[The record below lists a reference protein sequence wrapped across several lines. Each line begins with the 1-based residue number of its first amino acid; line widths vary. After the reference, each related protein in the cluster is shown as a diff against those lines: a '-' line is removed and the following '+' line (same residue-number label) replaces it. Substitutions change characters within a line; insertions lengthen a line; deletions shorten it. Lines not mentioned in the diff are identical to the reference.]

1 MRLNHGHSDHS
12 RYANLPSE
20 KIMTYTSRLKRA
32 VVSKFYLLLVGVT
45 VLAGVAIASVNPAT
59 VRIHYN
65 RTAADYAGW
74 QIYTWYG
81 ALNPSPQWNPAQ
93 PPDGSDTFGV
103 FFDVPAITADTGLN
117 FILHDVTGNIKNCP
131 TDMFFPFPTGFSAN
145 GAEIWQLQDDCTI
158 YTSQPPRQVGDVH
171 KAHAHFVTRD
181 TIAWPNADP
190 SNTFLL
196 YYSLTGGISSGEAGV
211 TGGQSTP
218 LTVDAGG
225 LSPAVLAKFPA
236 LTGAL
241 ALKIGSGDLAKVPS
255 LLKGQLV
262 VARFD
267 ATNTLIDATALQ
279 IPGVLDDLY
288 TYGGNLGA
296 VSRGNGVSFNVWA
309 PTAQSAKLHVYDAAP
324 GPESA
329 ILPMSFNRWTGVWS
343 TTGKGSWTN
352 RKYYAYEVQV
362 FVRSTGNVETN
373 IVADPYSLGAAAG
386 NGRSLIVDL
395 DSDRTKPRNWD
406 DQDRPRLA
414 GPQDIV
420 LYELHVR
427 DFSASDTSV
436 AAADRG
442 KFLAFTYQNSDG
454 MQHLKALQEAGLTH
468 IHLLPSF
475 EIASIPDSGCTTPVV
490 PAAAPDSTDQQAA
503 ISPTRDQDCF
513 NWGYDPVLYTVP
525 DGSYASNPN
534 GVARIVEFRQ
544 MVEALHQAG
553 LRVVMDVVYNHSSS
567 SGQDNNS
574 ILDKLVPGYY
584 YRLDQNGLV
593 ETSSCCQDTA
603 AEHNMMGK
611 LLTDSVLTWAREYK
625 VDGFRFDIMSFHPKP
640 LIVALKSQL
649 ARIDPSIYIYGEG
662 WNFGQV
668 ANNALFVQASQAN
681 MAGTGIGTF
690 NDRMRDAVRGG
701 GPFDGGTSLVINQG
715 YINGLWYDPNDLAA
729 PATPAQQDTLNRDA
743 DWIRLGI
750 TGTLKD
756 YVFTDKDGN
765 TKTGA
770 QIDYFGQQAGY
781 TLNPPDVINYIS
793 AHDNLDLFDNDQLKM
808 PVEAPMSDRV
818 RVNSLG
824 VGLVLLSQGV
834 PFFHAGDDLL
844 RSKSLD
850 ANSYNGGDWFN
861 RIDFTFQ
868 SNNWGVGLPPSWDG
882 NQGNWPVFQPFLAN
896 PTLSPAYSDITQAS
910 AVFQDFV
917 RIRKSSPLFRLQTG
931 NDVKQ
936 RLKFY
941 NVGLGQVSGLIVYS
955 ISDQLSPQLDSR
967 YRSVVVLSNA
977 TKSAVTYSVS
987 DYQGRRLTLHPIQT
1001 NGADPVVKTAT
1012 FTRDTGTFTIPPRT
1026 IAVFVERRD

>member
-1 MRLNHGHSDHS
+1 
-12 RYANLPSE
+12 
-20 KIMTYTSRLKRA
+20 MTYTSQRSRPAFFNTCFLLTWVA
-32 VVSKFYLLLVGVT
+32 AFVSVAG
-45 VLAGVAIASVNPAT
+45 GVASPAVAPAT
-59 VRIHYN
+59 VRIHYS
-65 RTAADYAGW
+65 RSAGDYAGW
-74 QIYTWYG
+74 QLYTWYG

-93 PPDGSDTFGV
+93 PPNGTDTFGI
-103 FFDVPAITADTGLN
+103 FFDVPAITTDTGLN
-117 FILHDVTGNIKNCP
+117 FILHDVTGNNKNCP
-131 TDMFFPFPTGFSAN
+131 NDMFFPFPTGFAAN

-158 YTSQPPRQVGDVH
+158 YTSQPPHQVGNVH
-171 KAHAHFVTRD
+171 NAHAHFVTRD
-181 TIAWPNADP
+181 TIAWPNAD
-190 SNTFLL
+190 STNAFRLF
-196 YYSLTGGISSGEAGV
+196 YSQTGGISSGEAGIA
-211 TGGQSTP
+211 GGQSLP
-218 LTVDAGG
+218 LTVDPGG
-225 LSPAVLAKFPA
+225 LSPAVLTKFPA

-241 ALKIGSGDLAKVPS
+241 ALKLAPPDVANVPS
-255 LLKGQLV
+255 LLTGQLV

-267 ATNTLIDATALQ
+267 ATNTLLDATALQ

-288 TYGGNLGA
+288 TYNGALGA
-296 VSRGNGVSFNVWA
+296 LHSGSGENGVSFRVWA
-309 PTAQSAKLHVYDAAP
+309 PAAQSAKLHVFDGP
-324 GPESA
+324 TGPESA
-329 ILPMSFNRWTGVWS
+329 ILPMRFNPRTGVWRA
-343 TTGKGSWTN
+343 TGNASWVNT
-352 RKYYAYEVQV
+352 KYYAYEVQV

-386 NGRSLIVDL
+386 SGRSLIVDL
-395 DSDRTKPRNWD
+395 DDNRTKPRNWD
-406 DQDRPRLA
+406 EHGRPPLA

-420 LYELHVR
+420 LYELHIR
-427 DFSASDTSV
+427 DFSASDTTVPS
-436 AAADRG
+436 ADQG
-442 KFLAFTYQNSDG
+442 KFRAFTYLQSNG
-454 MQHLKALQEAGLTH
+454 MRHLEALQQAGLTH

-475 EIASIPDSGCTTPVV
+475 EIASVPDSGCTTPTV
-490 PAAAPDSTDQQAA
+490 PAAAPDSTDQQTA

-525 DGSYASNPN
+525 DGSYASDPN
-534 GVARIVEFRQ
+534 GLGRIVEFRQ
-544 MVEALHQAG
+544 MVDALHQAG
-553 LRVVMDVVYNHSSS
+553 LRVVMDVVYNHTTS
-567 SGQDNNS
+567 SGQDNLS

-611 LLTDSVLTWAREYK
+611 LLTDSVLIWAREYK

-640 LIVALKSQL
+640 LIVTLKTQL
-649 ARIDPSIYIYGEG
+649 AKIDPAIYIYGEG

-668 ANNALFVQASQAN
+668 ANNALFQQASQAN

-690 NDRMRDAVRGG
+690 NDRLRDAVRGG

-715 YINGLWYDPNDLAA
+715 FINGLFYDPNDLDA

-781 TLNPPDVINYIS
+781 TLNPPDIINYIS

-808 PVEAPMSDRV
+808 PTSAPMSDRV

-824 VGLVLLSQGV
+824 AGIVLLSQGV
-834 PFFHAGDDLL
+834 PFFHAGDDIL

-896 PTLSPAYSDITQAS
+896 ASLTPTYNDITQAS
-910 AVFQDFV
+910 AVFQDFL
-917 RIRKSSPLFRLQTG
+917 RIRKSSPLFRLQNGT
-931 NDVKQ
+931 DVQQ

-941 NVGLGQVSGLIVYS
+941 NVGLGQVPGLIAYS
-955 ISDQLSPQLDSR
+955 ISDQVGPAIDHH
-967 YRSVVVLSNA
+967 YRSVVVMTNA
-977 TKSAVTYSVS
+977 TTNSVTIAIP
-987 DYQGRRLTLHPIQT
+987 DYQGHRLNLHPVQV

-1012 FTRDTGTFTIPPRT
+1012 FARGSGIFTIPART
-1026 IAVFVERRD
+1026 IAVFVERRDD

>member
-1 MRLNHGHSDHS
+1 
-12 RYANLPSE
+12 
-20 KIMTYTSRLKRA
+20 MTYMSRLSRSGLSE
-32 VVSKFYLLLVGVT
+32 VYLLLVCGAVF
-45 VLAGVAIASVNPAT
+45 VGMASAAVAPAT

-65 RTAADYAGW
+65 RTAGDYLGW
-74 QIYTWYG
+74 QLYTWYG

-93 PPDGSDTFGV
+93 PPNGTDTFGV
-103 FFDVPAITADTGLN
+103 FFDVPAITTDTGLN
-117 FILHDVTGNIKNCP
+117 FILHDVTGNLKNCP
-131 TDMFFPFPTGFSAN
+131 NDMFFPFPAGFAAS

-171 KAHAHFVTRD
+171 KARAHFVTRD
-181 TIAWPNADP
+181 TIAWPNADA
-190 SNTFLL
+190 SNTFRL
-196 YYSLTGGISSGEAGV
+196 YYSLTGGISSGQDGV
-211 TGGQSTP
+211 AGGQSIP
-218 LTVDAGG
+218 LTVDTGG
-225 LSPAVLAKFPA
+225 LSPDVLAKFPA
-236 LTGAL
+236 LSGAL
-241 ALKIGSGDLAKVPS
+241 ALKIGSADLANVPS
-255 LLKGQLV
+255 LLRGQLV

-267 ATNTLIDATALQ
+267 ATNALLDATALQ

-288 TYGGNLGA
+288 TYRGSLGA
-296 VSRGNGVSFNVWA
+296 LVLGSGTHGVTFKVWA
-309 PTAQSAKLHVYDAAP
+309 PTAQSAKLHVYDAAT

-329 ILPMSFNRWTGVWS
+329 ILPMRFNPRTGVWRV
-343 TTGKGSWTN
+343 TGNASWVN

-362 FVRSTGNVETN
+362 FVRSAGDVATN
-373 IVADPYSLGAAAG
+373 LVADPYSLGAAAG

-395 DSDRTKPRNWD
+395 NDDRTKPRHWD
-406 DQDRPRLA
+406 DHDRPRLA

-420 LYELHVR
+420 LYELHIR
-427 DFSASDTSV
+427 DFSASDASV
-436 AAADRG
+436 SAADRG
-442 KFLAFTYQNSDG
+442 KFRAFTYEESDG
-454 MQHLKALQEAGLTH
+454 MRHLKALQEAGLTH

-475 EIASIPDSGCTTPVV
+475 EIASVPDSGCINPVV
-490 PAAAPDSTDQQAA
+490 PLAGPDSTDQQTA
-503 ISPTRDQDCF
+503 IGLTRDQDCF

-525 DGSYASNPN
+525 DGSYASDPN
-534 GVARIVEFRQ
+534 GVARIVEFRE
-544 MVEALHQAG
+544 MVDALHQAG
-553 LRVVMDVVYNHSSS
+553 LRVVMDVVYNHTTS
-567 SGQDNNS
+567 SGQDNLS

-584 YRLDQNGLV
+584 YRLDHNGLV

-603 AEHNMMGK
+603 AEHTMMGK
-611 LLTDSVLTWAREYK
+611 LLIDSVLTWARDYK
-625 VDGFRFDIMSFHPKP
+625 VDGFRFDIMSFHPKS
-640 LIVALKSQL
+640 LMVALKTQL
-649 ARIDPSIYIYGEG
+649 AHIDPSIYIYGEG

-681 MAGTGIGTF
+681 MGGTGIGTF
-690 NDRMRDAVRGG
+690 NDRLRDAVRGG
-701 GPFDGGTSLVINQG
+701 GPFDGGKSLVINQG
-715 YINGLWYDPNDLAA
+715 FINGLWYDPNDLAA

-756 YVFTDKDGN
+756 YVFTDRDGN

-781 TLNPPDVINYIS
+781 AVNPPDVINYIS

-808 PVEAPMSDRV
+808 PTQAPMAERV

-824 VGLVLLSQGV
+824 VGIVLLSQGV

-868 SNNWGVGLPPSWDG
+868 SDNWGVGLPPAWDG
-882 NQGNWPVFQPFLAN
+882 NQGNWPVFRPFLAN
-896 PTLSPAYSDITQAS
+896 AALKPGYGDITQAS
-910 AVFQDFV
+910 AVFQDFL

-941 NVGLGQVSGLIVYS
+941 NVGLGQVPGLIVYS
-955 ISDQLSPQLDSR
+955 ISDQLSPRLDPR
-967 YRSVVVLSNA
+967 YRSVVVVSNA
-977 TKSAVTYSVS
+977 TKNPVS
-987 DYQGRRLTLHPIQT
+987 YVVPDYQGRRLNLHPVQMD
-1001 NGADPVVKTAT
+1001 GADPVVKTAT
-1012 FTRDTGTFTIPPRT
+1012 FTRETGTFTIPART
-1026 IAVFVERRD
+1026 IAVFVEPRDR

>member
-1 MRLNHGHSDHS
+1 
-12 RYANLPSE
+12 
-20 KIMTYTSRLKRA
+20 MTYTSRLKRA
-32 VVSKFYLLLVGVT
+32 ALSKFSLLLVGVA
-45 VLAGVAIASVNPAT
+45 VLAGLATAAVNPAT

-65 RTAADYAGW
+65 RTAGDYSGW
-74 QIYTWYG
+74 QLYTWYG
-81 ALNPSPQWNPAQ
+81 AMNPSPQWNPAQ
-93 PPDGSDTFGV
+93 PPDGTDTFGV
-103 FFDVPAITADTGLN
+103 FFDVPAITTDTGLN

-131 TDMFFPFPTGFSAN
+131 NDMFFPFPAGFAAN
-145 GAEIWQLQDDCTI
+145 GAEIWQLQDDCAI
-158 YTSQPPRQVGDVH
+158 YTSEPPRQVGDVH

-190 SNTFLL
+190 SNAFRL

-211 TGGQSTP
+211 SGGQSIP

-225 LSPAVLAKFPA
+225 LSPAVLARFPA

-241 ALKIGSGDLAKVPS
+241 ALKIGSGDLSKVPS

-267 ATNTLIDATALQ
+267 ATNTLLDATAMQ

-288 TYGGNLGA
+288 TYGGKLGA
-296 VSRGNGVSFNVWA
+296 LPGSGAGVSFNLWA
-309 PTAQSAKLHVYDAAP
+309 PTAQAAKLHVYDAAT

-329 ILPMSFNRWTGVWS
+329 ILPMRFNSRTGVW
-343 TTGKGSWTN
+343 TATGKGSWTN

-362 FVRSTGNVETN
+362 FVRSTGNVEAN
-373 IVADPYSLGAAAG
+373 VVADPYSLGAAAG

-395 DSDRTKPRNWD
+395 DSYRTKPRNWD
-406 DQDRPRLA
+406 DQGRPRLA

-427 DFSASDTSV
+427 DFSASDSTV
-436 AAADRG
+436 APADRG
-442 KFLAFTYQNSDG
+442 KFRAFTYENSDG
-454 MQHLKALQEAGLTH
+454 MRHLKALQEAGLTH
-468 IHLLPSF
+468 IHILPSF

-525 DGSYASNPN
+525 EGSYASNPN
-534 GVARIVEFRQ
+534 GLSRIVEFRQ

-553 LRVVMDVVYNHSSS
+553 LRVVMDVVYNHTSS

-824 VGLVLLSQGV
+824 AGLVLLSQGV

-882 NQGNWPVFQPFLAN
+882 NQGNWSVFQPFLAN
-896 PTLSPAYSDITQAS
+896 PTLSPAYGDITQAS

-936 RLKFY
+936 CLKFY

-977 TKSAVTYSVS
+977 TKSAVTYTVS
-987 DYQGRRLTLHPIQT
+987 DYQGRRLTLHLIQM

-1012 FTRDTGTFTIPPRT
+1012 FARETGTFTIPPRT
-1026 IAVFVERRD
+1026 ISVFVERRDR

>member
-1 MRLNHGHSDHS
+1 
-12 RYANLPSE
+12 
-20 KIMTYTSRLKRA
+20 MTYMSGLVRSGL
-32 VVSKFYLLLVGVT
+32 SKAYVLLVCGLVF
-45 VLAGVAIASVNPAT
+45 AGMASAAVAPAT

-65 RTAADYAGW
+65 RTAGDYTGW
-74 QIYTWYG
+74 QLYTWYG

-93 PPDGSDTFGV
+93 PPDGTDTFGE
-103 FFDVPAITADTGLN
+103 FFDVPAITTDSGLN
-117 FILHDVTGNIKNCP
+117 FILHDATGNVKNCP
-131 TDMFFPFPTGFSAN
+131 NDMYFPFPSGFAAS

-158 YTSQPPRQVGDVH
+158 YTSQPARKVGDVH
-171 KAHAHFVTRD
+171 KARAHFVTRD

-190 SNTFLL
+190 SNTFRL
-196 YYSLTGGISSGEAGV
+196 YFSLTGGISSGESGV
-211 TGGQSTP
+211 TGGQSLP
-218 LTVDAGG
+218 LTVDASG

-236 LTGAL
+236 LSGAL
-241 ALKIGSGDLAKVPS
+241 ALKIGSADVANVPS

-267 ATNTLIDATALQ
+267 ATNALLDATALQ

-288 TYGGNLGA
+288 TYGGRLGA
-296 VSRGNGVSFNVWA
+296 LPGDGAGVNFNLWA
-309 PTAQSAKLHVYDAAP
+309 PTAQSATLHVYDAAT

-329 ILPMSFNRWTGVWS
+329 IVSMRFNPRTGVWNA
-343 TTGKGSWTN
+343 TGNGSWVN
-352 RKYYAYEVQV
+352 RKYYAYEVHV

-373 IVADPYSLGAAAG
+373 LVADPYSLGAAAG

-395 DSDRTKPRNWD
+395 DDDRTKPRDWD
-406 DQDRPRLA
+406 DQNRPPLA

-427 DFSASDTSV
+427 DFSASDLSV
-436 AAADRG
+436 PAADRG
-442 KFLAFTYQNSDG
+442 KFRAFTYEQSDG
-454 MQHLKALQEAGLTH
+454 MRHLKALQEAGLTH

-475 EIASIPDSGCTTPVV
+475 EIASIPDNGCTTPVV
-490 PAAAPDSTDQQAA
+490 PAAAPDSDAQQAA
-503 ISPTRDQDCF
+503 IGPTRDQDCF

-544 MVEALHQAG
+544 MVEALHEAG
-553 LRVVMDVVYNHSSS
+553 LRVVMDVVYNHTTS
-567 SGQDNNS
+567 SGQDNLS

-603 AEHNMMGK
+603 AEHVMMGK

-640 LIVALKSQL
+640 LMVALKSQL
-649 ARIDPSIYIYGEG
+649 AGIDPSIYIYGEG

-701 GPFDGGTSLVINQG
+701 GPFDGGTALVINQG

-750 TGTLKD
+750 AGTLKD

-808 PVEAPMSDRV
+808 PTEAPMSDRV

-824 VGLVLLSQGV
+824 IGLVLLSQGV
-834 PFFHAGDDLL
+834 PFFHAGDDIL

-868 SNNWGVGLPPSWDG
+868 SDNWGVGLPPAWDG

-896 PTLSPAYSDITQAS
+896 AALIPGYSDITQAS
-910 AVFQDFV
+910 KVFQDFL
-917 RIRKSSPLFRLQTG
+917 RIRKSSPLFRLRTG

-941 NVGLGQVSGLIVYS
+941 NVGLGQVPGLIVYA
-955 ISDQLSPQLDSR
+955 ISDQPGSQLDSR
-967 YRSVVVLSNA
+967 YRSVVVVSNA
-977 TKSAVTYSVS
+977 TKNSISYVVA
-987 DYQGRRLTLHPIQT
+987 DYQGRRLNLHPVQID
-1001 NGADPVVKTAT
+1001 GADSVVKTAS
-1012 FTRDTGTFTIPPRT
+1012 FISDTGTFTVPART
-1026 IAVFVERRD
+1026 IAVFAERRDHFNQP

>member
-1 MRLNHGHSDHS
+1 
-12 RYANLPSE
+12 
-20 KIMTYTSRLKRA
+20 MTYMSRLSRSGLYK
-32 VVSKFYLLLVGVT
+32 VSLLLVC
-45 VLAGVAIASVNPAT
+45 VAAFADVASAAVAPGT

-65 RTAADYAGW
+65 RTAADYLGW
-74 QIYTWYG
+74 QLYTWYG

-93 PPDGSDTFGV
+93 PPNGTDTFGV
-103 FFDVPAITADTGLN
+103 FFDVPAITTDTGLN
-117 FILHDVTGNIKNCP
+117 FILHDATGNLKNCP
-131 TDMFFPFPTGFSAN
+131 NDMFFPFPTGFAAS
-145 GAEIWQLQDDCTI
+145 GAEIWQLQDDCSI
-158 YTSQPPRQVGDVH
+158 YTSQPPHQVGDVH
-171 KAHAHFVTRD
+171 KARAHFVTRN
-181 TIAWPNADP
+181 TIAWPNADA
-190 SNTFLL
+190 SNTFRL
-196 YYSLTGGISSGEAGV
+196 YYSLTGGISSGQNGV
-211 TGGQSTP
+211 AGGQSIP
-218 LTVDAGG
+218 LTVDASG
-225 LSPAVLAKFPA
+225 LSSDVLAKFPA
-236 LTGAL
+236 LSGAL
-241 ALKIGSGDLAKVPS
+241 ALKIGSADLASVPS

-267 ATNTLIDATALQ
+267 ATSTLLDATALQ

-288 TYGGNLGA
+288 SYRGRLGA
-296 VSRGNGVSFNVWA
+296 LVGGSGTDGLRFEVWA
-309 PTAQSAKLHVYDAAP
+309 PTAQSAKLHVYDAAT
-324 GPESA
+324 GSESA
-329 ILPMSFNRWTGVWS
+329 ILPMRFNPQTGVWRV
-343 TTGKGSWTN
+343 TGKSSWVN

-362 FVRSTGNVETN
+362 FVRSTGDVETN
-373 IVADPYSLGAAAG
+373 LVADPYSLGAAAG

-395 DSDRTKPRNWD
+395 DDDRTKPRHWD
-406 DQDRPRLA
+406 EHDRPPLN

-420 LYELHVR
+420 LYELHIR
-427 DFSASDTSV
+427 DFSATDASV
-436 AAADRG
+436 PAAERG
-442 KFLAFTYQNSDG
+442 KFRAFTYEESDG
-454 MQHLKALQEAGLTH
+454 MRHLKALQEAGLTH

-475 EIASIPDSGCTTPVV
+475 EIASVPDSGCVNPVV
-490 PAAAPDSTDQQAA
+490 PVASPDSTSQQAA
-503 ISPTRDQDCF
+503 IGPVRDQDCF

-525 DGSYASNPN
+525 DGSYASDPN
-534 GVARIVEFRQ
+534 GVARIVEFRE
-544 MVEALHQAG
+544 MVDALHQAG
-553 LRVVMDVVYNHSSS
+553 LRVVMDVVYNHTTS
-567 SGQDNNS
+567 SGQDNLS

-603 AEHNMMGK
+603 AEHTMMGK
-611 LLTDSVLTWAREYK
+611 LLTDSVLTWARDYK
-625 VDGFRFDIMSFHPKP
+625 VDGFRFDIMSFHPKS
-640 LIVALKSQL
+640 LMVALKTQL
-649 ARIDPSIYIYGEG
+649 AHIDPSIYIYGEG

-690 NDRMRDAVRGG
+690 NDRLRDAVRGG

-715 YINGLWYDPNDLAA
+715 FINGLWYDPNDLAA

-781 TLNPPDVINYIS
+781 TVNPPDVINYIS

-808 PVEAPMSDRV
+808 PTQAPMADRV

-824 VGLVLLSQGV
+824 VGIVLLSQGV

-868 SNNWGVGLPPSWDG
+868 SDNWGVGLPPAWDG

-896 PTLSPAYSDITQAS
+896 AALNPGYVDITQAT
-910 AVFQDFV
+910 AVFQDFL

-936 RLKFY
+936 HLKFY
-941 NVGLGQVSGLIVYS
+941 NVGLGQMPGLIVYS
-955 ISDQLSPQLDSR
+955 ISDQLSPRLDPR
-967 YRSVVVLSNA
+967 YRSVVVVSNA
-977 TKSAVTYSVS
+977 TKNPVS
-987 DYQGRRLTLHPIQT
+987 YLVPDYQGRRLSLHPVQMD
-1001 NGADPVVKTAT
+1001 GADPVVKSAT
-1012 FTRDTGTFTIPPRT
+1012 FARETGTFTIPART
-1026 IAVFVERRD
+1026 IAVFVERRDR

>member
-1 MRLNHGHSDHS
+1 
-12 RYANLPSE
+12 
-20 KIMTYTSRLKRA
+20 MTYTSRLNRA
-32 VVSKFYLLLVGVT
+32 VFSKFYLPLVGMIVF
-45 VLAGVAIASVNPAT
+45 AGVAIAAVNPAT

-65 RTAADYAGW
+65 RTAADYSGW
-74 QIYTWYG
+74 QLYTWYG

-93 PPDGSDTFGV
+93 PPDGTDTFGV
-103 FFDVPAITADTGLN
+103 FFDVPAITTDTGLN

-131 TDMFFPFPTGFSAN
+131 NDMFFPFPTGFAAN

-211 TGGQSTP
+211 IGGQSIA
-218 LTVDAGG
+218 LTVDASG

-241 ALKIGSGDLAKVPS
+241 ALKIGTANLSKVPT

-288 TYGGNLGA
+288 TYSGDLGA
-296 VSRGNGVSFNVWA
+296 VPRGNAVSFNVWA
-309 PTAQSAKLHVYDAAP
+309 PTAQSAKLHVYDTAI

-329 ILPMSFNRWTGVWS
+329 ILPMNFNRWTGVWS
-343 TTGKGSWTN
+343 AIGKSNWTN

-373 IVADPYSLGAAAG
+373 IVADPYSLSAAAG
-386 NGRSLIVDL
+386 NARSLVVDL
-395 DSDRTKPRNWD
+395 KSDRTKPRNWD

-427 DFSASDTSV
+427 DFSASDASV

-442 KFLAFTYQNSDG
+442 KFRAFTYQNSDG

-468 IHLLPSF
+468 IHILPSF

-534 GVARIVEFRQ
+534 GLSRILEFRQ
-544 MVEALHQAG
+544 MVEALHEAG
-553 LRVVMDVVYNHSSS
+553 LRVVMDVVYNHTSS

-640 LIVALKSQL
+640 LIVALKSKL
-649 ARIDPSIYIYGEG
+649 SRIDPSIYIYGEG

-750 TGTLKD
+750 AGTLKD

-781 TLNPPDVINYIS
+781 TLDPPDVINYIS
-793 AHDNLDLFDNDQLKM
+793 AHDNLDLFDNDQLKI
-808 PVEAPMSDRV
+808 PVEAPMADRV

-824 VGLVLLSQGV
+824 VGLVLLSQGI

-896 PTLSPAYSDITQAS
+896 PALSPAYSDITEAS

-917 RIRKSSPLFRLQTG
+917 RIRKSSPLFRLRTG

-941 NVGLGQVSGLIVYS
+941 NVGLGQIPGLIVYS

-977 TKSAVTYSVS
+977 TKSAVTYTVS
-987 DYQGRRLTLHPIQT
+987 AYQGRRLTLHPIQT
-1001 NGADPVVKTAT
+1001 NGADPLVKTAT
-1012 FTRDTGTFTIPPRT
+1012 FALDTGTFTIPPRT
-1026 IAVFVERRD
+1026 IAVFVERRDR